1 MHTQLWRR
9 SVVNWNCTLLLNLV
23 AVITDY
29 DYVVAHTNG
38 ELIGTQV
45 SLWAPQAYCLVSSDG
60 LNINK
65 FNCKKMLVKKAKST
79 RTSDF
84 SMFLYMLILNF
95 CFLQSLKSFLG
106 EDKLK
111 VSLCGVFTFFH

>member
-60 LNINK
+60 LNLISTN
-65 FNCKKMLVKKAKST
+65 LVARKC
-79 RTSDF
+79 
-84 SMFLYMLILNF
+84 Y
-95 CFLQSLKSFLG
+95 
-106 EDKLK
+106 
-111 VSLCGVFTFFH
+111 

>member
-45 SLWAPQAYCLVSSDG
+45 SLWAPQASLVSSDG
-60 LNINK
+60 LNLISTN
-65 FNCKKMLVKKAKST
+65 LVARK
-79 RTSDF
+79 
-84 SMFLYMLILNF
+84 
-95 CFLQSLKSFLG
+95 C
-106 EDKLK
+106 
-111 VSLCGVFTFFH
+111 